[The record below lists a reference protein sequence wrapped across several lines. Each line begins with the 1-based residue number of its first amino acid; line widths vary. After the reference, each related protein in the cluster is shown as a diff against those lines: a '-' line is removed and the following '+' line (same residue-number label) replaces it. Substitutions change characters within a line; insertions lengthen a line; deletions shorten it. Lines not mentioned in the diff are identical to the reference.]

1 MWQTLPSLHTTAV
14 PPQEPPA
21 QTSLLVHALPSLQTI
36 VLLVNTQPVPALQLS
51 VVHVLPSLQ
60 VMVAPGTQ
68 ALAAH
73 TSPTVQTLPS
83 LHGAVL
89 AVCAQPVTA
98 LQVSSVQTLPS
109 SQFWDAPGTQ
119 LPPDQVSLT
128 VHTLP
133 SLHGEV
139 LFTCWQ
145 PATASHASVVQG
157 LPSSQFSAGPETH
170 APDEQTSPTV
180 HTLLSVHGM
189 VLLVNVQPLAARQL
203 SEVQTLLSLQVITA
217 PDWQLPPEQM
227 SPLVQALLSVQA
239 VVKLVWRQPA
249 VASQLSPVH
258 GLLSS
263 QLSVVAPDWHALA
276 AQMSPTVQ
284 ALLSVQALV
293 LGV

>member
-73 TSPTVQTLPS
+73 TSPTVQ
-83 LHGAVL
+83 
-89 AVCAQPVTA
+89 
-98 LQVSSVQTLPS
+98 
-109 SQFWDAPGTQ
+109 
-119 LPPDQVSLT
+119 
-128 VHTLP
+128 TLP